1 MLLMTAGRIVRSVEK
16 TYAGRRLRRLRE
28 DRGLSQAALARRL
41 SVSPSYLNQI
51 EHDSRPLTVPV
62 LLRLCEEFGV
72 DAGFFAAHDVTRL
85 IAEIREV
92 VADDLVASPEA
103 AAEAAELAEKLPH
116 TARAL
121 VTLHRRYRQ
130 AVEQLALLTD
140 ERGSSTPVEQI
151 AMMPHEEARDY
162 FYRRHNYIDDLDVA
176 AERVAV
182 EIGIRPGH
190 VVAALGARL
199 ATHGIRVVGLEAAP
213 ARSDDPD
220 DPGEQHRYDPE
231 TRRLY
236 LAGHLRP
243 GQQAFR
249 MAVQL
254 AQAEYPDLITELAA
268 DEELTSPP
276 AVTLT
281 RIGLANYF
289 AAAVIMPYRVFHA
302 TAERYRY
309 DIERLAF
316 HFGVGFETVCHRLS
330 TLQRPMLR
338 GVPFS
343 FIRVDRAGNMSKR
356 SSATGFHFTR
366 TGGTC
371 PLWNVYEAF
380 AVPGRVLV
388 QLASMPDNSR
398 YLWIARTVTRT
409 PGRYGTPGKTFA
421 VGLGCDVRHA
431 DRLVYAAGRDLD
443 DRDAAVPIGVG
454 CKVCDRDGCPQRA
467 FPQIG
472 RSLAI
477 DENRST
483 FAPYPLGTH

>member
-1 MLLMTAGRIVRSVEK
+1 MDK

-92 VADDLVASPEA
+92 VADGALASPEA
-103 AAEAAELAEKLPH
+103 AGEAAELAEKLPH

-130 AVEQLALLTD
+130 ALEQLALLTD
-140 ERGSSTPVEQI
+140 GRASDAPAPQI

-162 FYRRHNYIDDLDVA
+162 FYRRHNYIAELDDAAEQVA
-176 AERVAV
+176 AE
-182 EIGIRPGH
+182 IGARPGQML
-190 VVAALGARL
+190 AALDARL
-199 ATHGIRVVGLEAAP
+199 AQHGIQVVGLDAGSP
-213 ARSDDPD
+213 SSPTN
-220 DPGEQHRYDPE
+220 PGEQHRYDA
-231 TRRLY
+231 TTKRLY

-254 AQAEYPDLITELAA
+254 AFAEYADLITELAA
-268 DEELTSPP
+268 DDELSSPP

-281 RIGLANYF
+281 RVGLANYF
-289 AAAVIMPYRVFHA
+289 AAAVIMPYRTMHA

-309 DIERLAF
+309 DIERLAD

-330 TLQRPMLR
+330 TLQRPRLR

-366 TGGTC
+366 TGSTC

-380 AVPGRVLV
+380 AAPGRILV
-388 QLASMPDNSR
+388 QIASMPDNSR
-398 YLWIARTVTRT
+398 YLWVARTVTRT
-409 PGRYGTPGKTFA
+409 PGRYGAPGKTFA

-454 CKVCDRDGCPQRA
+454 CKVCDREGCPQRA

-472 RSLAI
+472 RSLAVS
-477 DENRST
+477 ENRST
-483 FAPYPLGTH
+483 FAPYPHNEPGVSG

>member
-1 MLLMTAGRIVRSVEK
+1 MDK

-92 VADDLVASPEA
+92 VADGALASPEA
-103 AAEAAELAEKLPH
+103 AGEAAELAEKLPH

-130 AVEQLALLTD
+130 ALEQLPLLTD
-140 ERGSSTPVEQI
+140 WRASDAPAPQI

-162 FYRRHNYIDDLDVA
+162 FYRRHNYIAEPDDA
-176 AERVAV
+176 AERVAA
-182 EIGIRPGH
+182 EIGARPGQML
-190 VVAALGARL
+190 AALDARL
-199 ATHGIRVVGLEAAP
+199 ARHGIQVVGLDAGSP
-213 ARSDDPD
+213 SSPTN
-220 DPGEQHRYDPE
+220 PGEQHRYDD
-231 TRRLY
+231 TTKRLY

-254 AQAEYPDLITELAA
+254 AFAEYADLITDLAA
-268 DEELTSPP
+268 DDELSSPP

-281 RIGLANYF
+281 RVGLANYF
-289 AAAVIMPYRVFHA
+289 AAAVIMPYRAVHA

-309 DIERLAF
+309 DIERLAD

-330 TLQRPMLR
+330 TLQRPRLR

-366 TGGTC
+366 TGSTC

-380 AVPGRVLV
+380 AAPGRILV
-388 QLASMPDNSR
+388 QIASMPDNSR
-398 YLWIARTVTRT
+398 YLWVARTVTRT
-409 PGRYGTPGKTFA
+409 PGRYGAPGKTFA

-431 DRLVYAAGRDLD
+431 DRLVYADGRDLD
-443 DRDAAVPIGVG
+443 ERDAAVPIGVG
-454 CKVCDRDGCPQRA
+454 CKVCDREGCPQRA

-472 RSLAI
+472 RSLAVS
-477 DENRST
+477 ENRST
-483 FAPYPLGTH
+483 FAPYPHSEPGVSG

>member
-1 MLLMTAGRIVRSVEK
+1 MDK

-92 VADDLVASPEA
+92 VADGALASAEA
-103 AAEAAELAEKLPH
+103 AGEAAELAEKLPH

-130 AVEQLALLTD
+130 ALEQLALLTD
-140 ERGSSTPVEQI
+140 GRASDAPAPQI

-162 FYRRHNYIDDLDVA
+162 FYRRHNYIAELDDA
-176 AERVAV
+176 AEHVAG
-182 EIGIRPGH
+182 EIGARPGQLL
-190 VVAALGARL
+190 AALDARL
-199 ATHGIRVVGLEAAP
+199 ARHGIQVVGLDAASP
-213 ARSDDPD
+213 SSPTG
-220 DPGEQHRYDPE
+220 PGEQHRFDDDSK
-231 TRRLY
+231 RLY

-254 AQAEYPDLITELAA
+254 AFAEYADLITELVEA
-268 DEELTSPP
+268 DDELSSPP

-281 RIGLANYF
+281 RVGLANYF
-289 AAAVIMPYRVFHA
+289 AAALIMPYRAVHA

-309 DIERLAF
+309 DIERLAD

-330 TLQRPMLR
+330 TLQRPKLR

-366 TGGTC
+366 TGSTC

-380 AVPGRVLV
+380 AAPGRILV
-388 QLASMPDNSR
+388 QIASMPDNSR
-398 YLWIARTVTRT
+398 YLWVARTVTRT
-409 PGRYGTPGKTFA
+409 PGRYGAPGKTFA

-443 DRDAAVPIGVG
+443 NRDAAVPIGVG
-454 CKVCDRDGCPQRA
+454 CKVCDREGCPQRA

-472 RSLAI
+472 RSLAVS
-477 DENRST
+477 ENRST
-483 FAPYPLGTH
+483 FAPYPSANG

>member
-1 MLLMTAGRIVRSVEK
+1 MDK

-92 VADDLVASPEA
+92 VADGALASPEA
-103 AAEAAELAEKLPH
+103 AGEAAELAEKLPH

-130 AVEQLALLTD
+130 ALEQLALLTD
-140 ERGSSTPVEQI
+140 GRASDAPAPQI

-162 FYRRHNYIDDLDVA
+162 FYRRHNYIAELDDA
-176 AERVAV
+176 AERVAA
-182 EIGIRPGH
+182 EIGARPGQML
-190 VVAALGARL
+190 AALDARL
-199 ATHGIRVVGLEAAP
+199 ARHGIQVVGLDAGSP
-213 ARSDDPD
+213 SSPTN
-220 DPGEQHRYDPE
+220 PGEQHRYDD
-231 TRRLY
+231 TTKRLY

-254 AQAEYPDLITELAA
+254 AFAEYADLITDLAA
-268 DEELTSPP
+268 DDELSSPP

-281 RIGLANYF
+281 RVGLANYF
-289 AAAVIMPYRVFHA
+289 AAAVIMPYRAVHA

-309 DIERLAF
+309 DIERLAD

-330 TLQRPMLR
+330 TLQRPRLR

-366 TGGTC
+366 TGSTC

-380 AVPGRVLV
+380 AAPGRILV
-388 QLASMPDNSR
+388 QIASMPDNSR
-398 YLWIARTVTRT
+398 YLWVARTVTRT
-409 PGRYGTPGKTFA
+409 PGRYGAPGKTFA

-454 CKVCDRDGCPQRA
+454 CKVCDREGCPQRA

-472 RSLAI
+472 RSLAVS
-477 DENRST
+477 ENRST
-483 FAPYPLGTH
+483 FAPYPHSEPGVSG